1 MADVRKV
8 YGARR
13 GGKAI
18 TVKLIT
24 ICQLIQEYPAMMIVI
39 TDNPRFQA
47 GRWTTKDIDEALVKI
62 KKWMKEHLSAKPKNK
77 K

>member
-1 MADVRKV
+1 V
-8 YGARR
+8 ARQSPS
-13 GGKAI
+13 
-18 TVKLIT
+18 KLIT

-39 TDNPRFQA
+39 TDNPRFQD